1 MTMGRL
7 EFKMAQLLADIST
20 ADISTADIS
29 TAGFHSRL
37 LLPKSASAQIVFR
50 SDPDA
55 APLLHPCR

>member
-7 EFKMAQLLADIST
+7 EFKMAQLL